1 MDRVFTLVFWECK
14 TYVISYQGG
23 SHSAAKLNKM
33 PRLKYS
39 LIYLHHTLTL
49 DADLAAS
56 LIQEGGGTPLY
67 LCATSNVV
75 IVGYK
80 SEYSSSHV
88 LLASGEVNM

>member
-1 MDRVFTLVFWECK
+1 MR
-14 TYVISYQGG
+14 

-33 PRLKYS
+33 QHLKCS
-39 LIYLHHTLTL
+39 MIYLHHTLKL
-49 DADLAAS
+49 NANLAAS
-56 LIQEGGGTPLY
+56 LIHPQTKEEGGGSPLY